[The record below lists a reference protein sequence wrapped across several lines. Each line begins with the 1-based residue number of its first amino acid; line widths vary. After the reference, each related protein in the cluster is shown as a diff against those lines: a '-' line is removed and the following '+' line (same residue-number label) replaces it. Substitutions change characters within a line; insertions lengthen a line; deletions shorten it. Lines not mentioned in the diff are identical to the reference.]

1 MTRDPTHR
9 IVIVYPKI
17 GNPISAE
24 PPISSEADGRRGF
37 PRLVSAHRRW
47 HFSQFRIS
55 PARPSAHSV
64 LVPIGLDNHPASI
77 SLHLECKSWESHR
90 QAMQSSARSAHC
102 ALGTAAGFPESR
114 QSRQSC
120 QRARVGGTSRMQQ
133 GGEGLVVWHRGFRNL
148 DCGANYRWR
157 MGGTAHP
164 IVAQTPC
171 HGWDGQTPTAC
182 CCREAEVRA
191 AYETSAANCPVSGT
205 SCPSQLQ
212 SSNYCTE
219 HTVQQ
224 YRTHTSGFG
233 SRCRTSR
240 TSTRPVGMITA
251 FAPNAIALPRATRPP
266 WAKQRAQGALIGPIA
281 PPIPQ

>member
-1 MTRDPTHR
+1 MFHRVPHALAGGAEEPMTRDPTHR

-148 DCGANYRWR
+148 DCGANYRWW

-182 CCREAEVRA
+182 CCCREAEVRA
-191 AYETSAANCPVSGT
+191 ACETRRRTVPSLGRLVRHSSSPVIT
-205 SCPSQLQ
+205 AQNTQ
-212 SSNYCTE
+212 YSSTE
-219 HTVQQ
+219 HT
-224 YRTHTSGFG
+224 RAGLA
-233 SRCRTSR
+233 
-240 TSTRPVGMITA
+240 VGA
-251 FAPNAIALPRATRPP
+251 EHPEH
-266 WAKQRAQGALIGPIA
+266 
-281 PPIPQ
+281 PQDRWG

>member
-1 MTRDPTHR
+1 MWE
-9 IVIVYPKI
+9 
-17 GNPISAE
+17 GQAE
-24 PPISSEADGRRGF
+24 CSKGVRGLLCGIADFGTSIAAQIIDGGW
-37 PRLVSAHRRW
+37 V
-47 HFSQFRIS
+47 
-55 PARPSAHSV
+55 ARPI
-64 LVPIGLDNHPASI
+64 P
-77 SLHLECKSWESHR
+77 
-90 QAMQSSARSAHC
+90 SSPKPHA
-102 ALGTAAGFPESR
+102 T
-114 QSRQSC
+114 
-120 QRARVGGTSRMQQ
+120 
-133 GGEGLVVWHRGFRNL
+133 
-148 DCGANYRWR
+148 
-157 MGGTAHP
+157 
-164 IVAQTPC
+164 
-171 HGWDGQTPTAC
+171 DGMDKPPTAC